1 MPLLQDRRCAEGKSF
16 IELTG
21 VAAGIVPSFEDAK
34 RKVGELVVT
43 KGFGNTP
50 DEVPKKLLFAF
61 IELGEA
67 GDSWKKGKPEEET
80 IEELID
86 VIFYVLDASRLIAP
100 NANLDEAFE
109 RKLAKNFTRPH
120 RYGEGFR
127 DKPPSNTATP
137 SAI

>member
-1 MPLLQDRRCAEGKSF
+1 MPTLEEAKAQVGK
-16 IELTG
+16 
-21 VAAGIVPSFEDAK
+21 
-34 RKVGELVVT
+34 LVMV

-50 DEVPKKLLFAF
+50 EEIANKLLFAF

-67 GDSWKKGKPEEET
+67 GDSWKKGKAKMET

-100 NANLDEAFE
+100 DADLDQLFE
-109 RKLAKNFTRPH
+109 KKLAKNMTRPR

-127 DKPPSNTATP
+127 QNASPDV
-137 SAI
+137 

>member
-1 MPLLQDRRCAEGKSF
+1 MPTLEQSKA
-16 IELTG
+16 
-21 VAAGIVPSFEDAK
+21 
-34 RKVGELVVT
+34 LVEKLVKE

-50 DEVPKKLLFAF
+50 DEIANKLLFAF

-67 GDSWKKGKPEEET
+67 GDSWKKGKPTEET

-100 NANLDEAFE
+100 EANLDEVFE
-109 RKLAKNFTRPH
+109 KKWAKNMGRDF

-127 DKPPSNTATP
+127 SKKQAAPRRP
-137 SAI
+137 